1 MPVVN
6 LEYANIGEKWKDQ
19 NGIVWKV
26 YSVNEKNQPPLIFF
40 TRAKQTPS
48 DKLLEKSAFSVEHGW
63 ERLSG

>member
-26 YSVNEKNQPPLIFF
+26 YSVNEKNRPPLIFF
-40 TRAKQTPS
+40 TTREICFQC
-48 DKLLEKSAFSVEHGW
+48 
-63 ERLSG
+63 